1 MSLQPPT
8 LTRLEGTLPAMALLP
23 LDSDHLLAAGD
34 GRLAVYDV
42 ATPTCPRLIG
52 QLEGIASARQIAVAG
67 RFALVTARE
76 RGLWVVDVSDL
87 SRPRLVHRQETVEL
101 ATGIAADGD
110 LIYVAQRLYGVEL
123 LRLLPDGH
131 LVHLS
136 RAITDEAQ
144 SVVVTPDGCCVGDW
158 MTGKVTR
165 LRLTATG
172 QLRHAGF
179 ARLDGYGDGL
189 ALVGDLLLAAT
200 GHHSQTLPPAERPGR
215 GHGLELFRLPE
226 HGAPIRLGGLHFPVW
241 PETLNDFWTVRSDG
255 QTAFCADT
263 HNGLHLVDIRK
274 PHAPTLLASFRL
286 PEQDFGRR
294 PADGSPR
301 RLPDCVTSVALAARG
316 VAFVSGLRTGLWL
329 CQSPLADGT
338 APRRETFADQTP
350 TVHRTLRPRPPR
362 TLPHHRRV
370 LAGHD
375 IRQLWPDGDRLW
387 VAASHDGLL
396 LLDGGDLTL
405 RQTFPLGCVH
415 DVCRRGDRLYVA
427 RDLGMLEL
435 LDILPDHTLRPVAR
449 FSQPGVAIRHI
460 HLSQD
465 GRFALVSGGT
475 GVSCILDLTALPDI
489 RLAHRHAPGGIQ
501 YGDGFP
507 EHDLDGIIPQNWHY
521 TGLAW
526 YDLRGDQP
534 TLLRHDRTPRLA
546 DQIDG
551 IGLFRGQFLLAAW
564 GHGYLL
570 GNQHGFRLHSVPG
583 HQPHGIPSWDGDRTV
598 LFSCR
603 RNGTIQAYDFAD
615 PTHAVFLP
623 ERSLVLNGTPGRI
636 HFSPDGRALI
646 PAGHDGLLVE
656 KP

>member
-1 MSLQPPT
+1 MSLQQPT
-8 LTRLEGTLPAMALLP
+8 LTRLEGTLPAMTLLT
-23 LDSDHLLAAGD
+23 LDGNHLLAAGD

-42 ATPTCPRLIG
+42 ANPAQPRLIG
-52 QLEGIASARQIAVAG
+52 QLDGIAAARQLAVAG
-67 RFALVTARE
+67 RFALITARE
-76 RGLWVVDVSDL
+76 RGLWVVDISDL
-87 SRPRLVHRQETVEL
+87 TRPRLVHRQETVEL

-144 SVVVTPDGCCVGDW
+144 SVIPLPDGCCVGDW

-215 GHGLELFRLPE
+215 GHGLELFRLPP

-263 HNGLHLVDIRK
+263 HNGLHLVDIRN
-274 PHAPTLLASFRL
+274 PRTPTLLASFCL
-286 PEQDFGRR
+286 PEQDFGKR

-301 RLPDCVTSVALAARG
+301 RLPDCVTSVALAAPG

-329 CQSPLADGT
+329 CQCPLADDTTPPRASCSCT
-338 APRRETFADQTP
+338 APIPRLT
-350 TVHRTLRPRPPR
+350 PRPPR
-362 TLPHHRRV
+362 PLPRHRRL

-396 LLDGGDLTL
+396 LLDGDFTL

-415 DVCRRGDRLYVA
+415 DVCRRGDRLFVA
-427 RDLGMLEL
+427 RDLSV
-435 LDILPDHTLRPVAR
+435 LDILEATPDGEQLRSVAR
-449 FSQPGVAIRHI
+449 FSQPGVAIRHV

-475 GVSCILDLTALPDI
+475 GVSCILDLTALSDI
-489 RLAHRHAPGGIQ
+489 RLAHRHTPGGIQ

-564 GHGYLL
+564 GRGYLL
-570 GNQHGFRLHSVPG
+570 GDQHGLTLHAVPG
-583 HQPHGIPSWDGDRTV
+583 HQPHGIPSWDGDHTV

-603 RNGTIQAYDFAD
+603 RNGTIQAYDFSD
-615 PTHAVFLP
+615 PTQAVFLP
-623 ERSLVLNGTPGRI
+623 ERSLTLNGTPGRI
-636 HFSPDGRALI
+636 HFTSSGRALI

-656 KP
+656 K